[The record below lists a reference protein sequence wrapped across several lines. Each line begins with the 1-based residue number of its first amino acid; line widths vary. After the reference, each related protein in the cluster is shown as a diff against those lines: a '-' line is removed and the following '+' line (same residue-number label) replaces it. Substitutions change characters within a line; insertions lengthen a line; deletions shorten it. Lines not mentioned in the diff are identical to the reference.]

1 MNNSIKDSIKKFYDV
16 NILNDVLFDWGE
28 QHWLQLE
35 PNLTKAQPVVSI
47 ATIYPKLEQPPHNH
61 FGYHEIIIGLDGTCV
76 HWCNNRKI
84 TLSKG
89 KIGYIS
95 SDSQHHIINF
105 SDKPAS
111 FISIIYSH
119 IPETLTNLSPVE
131 DFDFS
136 KLAKRINMNLLIEQF
151 MNIVHMNIFFID
163 TTQQFMAE
171 KRFLL
176 KFCQLCIAHGCGN
189 CMLIQGEK
197 NISHNKSCVFQCK
210 YGIVVYQTPI
220 IASHKVLGYL
230 SCGYGKLSDIKAIPP
245 IIIRDDMRKAYEE
258 VPFISRNHLT
268 SVSETLSLISTSFVR
283 LVLNHMK
290 EEELNKYKISLAEE
304 RENQMRLTEV
314 LNQTHLKFLES
325 QVNPHFLFNT
335 LNTIA
340 QQAVLDGADK
350 IASLTYSLSSLLRLS
365 LGKEKSLLPVSEE
378 IKYIKDYL
386 YIQQTRFPHKFTFEC
401 HVDPVVE
408 ERYIPL
414 MTLMVLVENSIL
426 HGFKNISYKGHLKI
440 RGYIES
446 HYAMIEVSDNGCGI
460 PAEILKI
467 IEDLPKTQ
475 YNQIEL
481 KGIGIKNIFLR
492 LKHYYEDDFIFVV
505 SKNPG
510 GGTLTKIGI
519 PLEEKNIKEGM

>member
-1 MNNSIKDSIKKFYDV
+1 MDNSIKNKIKNFYGT

-35 PNLTKAQPVVSI
+35 PNISKAQPVVSI
-47 ATIYPKLEQPPHNH
+47 ATIYPKLEQPPHDH
-61 FGYHEIIIGLDGTCV
+61 FGYHEIIIGLEGTCV

-84 TLSKG
+84 ILTKG

-95 SDSQHHIINF
+95 SESQHHIINF

-131 DFDFS
+131 DFDFA

-163 TTQQFMAE
+163 ITKQFMAE

-176 KFCQLCIAHGCGN
+176 KFCQLCIKYQCGN
-189 CMLIQGEK
+189 CMLIKKSEITNKK
-197 NISHNKSCVFQCK
+197 NSSIFQCN
-210 YGIVVYQTPI
+210 YGIAVYQTPI

-245 IIIRDDMRKAYEE
+245 IIVREDMRKAYED

-290 EEELNKYKISLAEE
+290 EEEINKYKISLAEE
-304 RENQMRLTEV
+304 RENQMRLTEM

-340 QQAVLDGADK
+340 QQAVIDGADK

-365 LGKEKSLLPVSEE
+365 LGKEKSLLTVAEE

-386 YIQQTRFPHKFTFEC
+386 YIQKTRFPRKFSFEI
-401 HVDPVVE
+401 HMDEEVE
-408 ERYIPL
+408 QVYIPL
-414 MTLMVLVENSIL
+414 MTLMVLVENSVL
-426 HGFKNISYKGHLKI
+426 HGFKDISYKGKLII
-440 RGYIES
+440 RGYS
-446 HYAMIEVSDNGCGI
+446 NGQYAILEVQDNGCGMS
-460 PAEILKI
+460 PKLLEI
-467 IEDLPKTQ
+467 IESLPRTQ

-492 LKHYYEDDFIFVV
+492 LKHYYEDNFIFEVTNNV
-505 SKNPG
+505 DQG
-510 GGTLTKIGI
+510 ILTKIGI
-519 PLEEKNIKEGM
+519 PLRHEERK